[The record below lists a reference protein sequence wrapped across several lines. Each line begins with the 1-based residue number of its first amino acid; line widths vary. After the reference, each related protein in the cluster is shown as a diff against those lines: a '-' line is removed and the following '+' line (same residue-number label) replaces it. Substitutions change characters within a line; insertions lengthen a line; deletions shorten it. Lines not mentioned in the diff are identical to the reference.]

1 MNRFAALLSSLADLL
16 DEKDIIGLW
25 CGEIYGG
32 FVEFLEG
39 IFAWNEDV
47 NEVLEKLIYLIDY
60 SIIVFIYYRW
70 KIKILENNFVNRLG
84 ANMFVGDELWLY
96 ELRILIIMKE

>member
-16 DEKDIIGLW
+16 DEKDIIALW

-32 FVEFLEG
+32 FVEFLKG
-39 IFAWNEDV
+39 IFTWNEDV

-60 SIIVFIYYRW
+60 SIIVFIYYR
-70 KIKILENNFVNRLG
+70 
-84 ANMFVGDELWLY
+84 
-96 ELRILIIMKE
+96 